1 MHISLLHRM
10 WEDLVLR
17 TYFHTI
23 CGSKSRAIFRGLR
36 IRKITNSFFMVVNK
50 RVFTEFSELPRFEL
64 LSGRCR
70 FPNISK
76 SPRERPLARPQMA
89 KARWRQRL
97 GRQLSRN
104 RWATR
109 PPISARRLAFAI
121 LVEGG
126 RPEQVRQILRWCGV
140 PVPAGRALYSAMREV
155 EEFSMVY
162 FNISTQNRFFLWRP
176 PSIEIRIESL
186 SKFWAFLRLPQLIVG
201 MLHWWFCSQFVWRI
215 SRASLDRIL
224 N

>member
-1 MHISLLHRM
+1 MTVCPQVLKNNILKKSHRTVIMHSKSTF
-10 WEDLVLR
+10 LR

-50 RVFTEFSELPRFEL
+50 RVFTEFSELPWFEL

-126 RPEQVRQILRWCGV
+126 RPEQVRQTSRIAEYSPR
-140 PVPAGRALYSAMREV
+140 PATINYTL
-155 EEFSMVY
+155 
-162 FNISTQNRFFLWRP
+162 
-176 PSIEIRIESL
+176 IEIIPYVRDVV
-186 SKFWAFLRLPQLIVG
+186 KHLRLRFLDPVG
-201 MLHWWFCSQFVWRI
+201 LPLHNSPGHFDWI
-215 SRASLDRIL
+215 
-224 N
+224 